1 MSLSLVAVAARVIAD
16 PIIALLMATASAR
29 MRRCL
34 QVTPGK
40 EKAESSLVVSGVNL
54 GSPSGERA
62 LSGSQGLSEC
72 RGGTG
77 QAWQPGEHGW
87 LGSLPSPLARSVLK
101 WRCGTACG
109 DFSAARDESLVEPSC
124 KEMGLV
130 LPYNPFPA
138 VPSEHHMVS
147 SVLLSNTP
155 VGHPAS
161 ESDKCDPTLLGSWS
175 DTPLLSLRA
184 ARQVPGG
191 RGSAQTGSAP
201 PVTPIPIDLGTSSG
215 RLPEEPRASLGSE
228 VEREL
233 EEMTE
238 RDSGVGTLGG
248 RCTVRQ
254 VDGQRAQSPRNLTA
268 FSSDDITL
276 TCEASGSPSPSHPGG
291 RGSREFCRSLGKLR
305 EVHAPYLSADIW
317 AGATGPAPRSQRAES
332 SLNGRWPSCGHC
344 EPPKWQKENIVP
356 KEVEEGESVILP
368 CNPPKSIVTPYIHW
382 MDEFLRHI
390 EQNERVT
397 QGQDG
402 NLYFSHV
409 TQKDSRDDYICH
421 AQFISART
429 ILQKEPI
436 KLKVMTRHPDAPHL
450 SARGEPHPLSLSLS
464 PANAVKNRKPSLLLP
479 RGSQSSHMALRGQT
493 LELECI
499 AQGLPTPHLEWKRK
513 DGNLPAAR
521 ASLQS
526 YRKLLRIE
534 NVVESDDGEYQCTA
548 SNDQGKATHTFT
560 VTVQAAPY
568 WTRVPESGLYAPGE
582 TMRLDC
588 EAEGIPTPTVR
599 WRMNGQ
605 WLDEIEKDDRRRV
618 EGGTLILTD
627 VQFGDTAVFQ
637 CEASNIHGTILT
649 NTYTHIINLPPQIL
663 TESGQLYQLT
673 EGQNAYLPCHAFG
686 SPSPRLIWE
695 LKGESVLSNQR
706 VSQFTDGALNISDVV
721 REDGGLYICRVEN
734 FNISINAT
742 LEVFN
747 RTEFEEVPTP
757 LLLQPGEKA
766 TFHCV
771 ARGDPLFEP
780 PQIMWRKNGRKI
792 FSSDDSDKYTFTK
805 RSLIVTDV
813 EPADIGVYTCV
824 AMGKL
829 DTIEA
834 SAMLTVVDYPD
845 PPYALQLSDPQSLSV
860 RLSWTPGD
868 NHNSPMQGDSA
879 SAFLDL
885 WPFCKSRFRVI
896 AINKLGKGKPSEPSD
911 TYTTPHAA
919 PDRNPRDVT
928 GEGTS
933 ADNMVIRWK
942 DMPATEHGA
951 PGFQYKV
958 MWRQASGEEPK
969 WHENF
974 TESPHFV
981 VTNTPTFTA
990 YEIKVQA
997 VNDLG
1002 EGPPASPV
1010 IGFSGEDTP
1019 VEAPMNVGVEIE
1031 DSTTIKVVWFQVPGE
1046 SVKGHLLGYKI
1057 YLKRLGGVEAGSR
1070 KKRFSSKRG
1079 AGHKAPH
1086 GPGGPDFR
1094 VVTVSGAKDSQVVS
1108 GLRPY
1113 SHYTV
1118 NMTVFNKIG
1127 EGPPSEPV
1135 AFSTPEG
1142 VPSPPVSLHFDSPTE
1157 TSLTLHWE
1165 PPAQPNGI
1173 LTGYIL
1179 QYQKLLDSEVGEMAV
1194 SHYQSPLV
1202 SNVTLTGLDRECTY
1216 RFYLRATTATG
1227 EGEPIIRDA
1236 ATLLEGGPPANISFS
1251 AGKTFANFTWVSGE
1265 RYRNVDFH
1273 IHFLNKNVRGR
1284 GGISQQGSLGD
1295 TATPVASLQ
1304 AELWLT
1310 YRPLLQSPPI
1320 RADPPIGGGAVGQDP
1335 WKVSEKVNSSQ
1346 AFYQLQGL
1354 HPGSQYRL
1362 KFISRNNTFWET
1374 EIQTEGPG
1382 SARAHGG
1389 TWRLVGT
1396 SARAP
1401 VSTHLCQEDPRSAV
1415 HPPPPPA
1422 WGQEDRGLG
1431 ACLPPK
1437 HTPVGA
1443 LRQFSPPGGSA
1454 AALADDAARC
1464 KRVTRG
1470 RRPLEERGGFATQGW
1485 FIGLISAIVLL
1496 LLVLL
1501 ILCFIKRSKGGKY
1514 SVKDKEE
1521 AHVDSEARPMKDETF
1536 GEYSD
1541 NEEKQSS
1548 ASQPS
1553 LNGDV
1558 KPPGSDYSLA
1568 DYGDSV
1574 DAQFNEDGSFIGQY
1588 SGRRE
1593 GQGPGGHDSSGATSP
1608 VNPNH
1613 VGVPL
1618 E

>member
-1 MSLSLVAVAARVIAD
+1 MKLQCQR
-16 PIIALLMATASAR
+16 AS
-29 MRRCL
+29 
-34 QVTPGK
+34 
-40 EKAESSLVVSGVNL
+40 
-54 GSPSGERA
+54 SGECC
-62 LSGSQGLSEC
+62 L
-72 RGGTG
+72 
-77 QAWQPGEHGW
+77 
-87 LGSLPSPLARSVLK
+87 SPLFLFLALFLLSH
-101 WRCGTACG
+101 A
-109 DFSAARDESLVEPSC
+109 P
-124 KEMGLV
+124 
-130 LPYNPFPA
+130 
-138 VPSEHHMVS
+138 VPS
-147 SVLLSNTP
+147 
-155 VGHPAS
+155 
-161 ESDKCDPTLLGSWS
+161 
-175 DTPLLSLRA
+175 RA
-184 ARQVPGG
+184 VIHIPKGYNKTQND
-191 RGSAQTGSAP
+191 QP
-201 PVTPIPIDLGTSSG
+201 PVIT
-215 RLPEEPRASLGSE
+215 
-228 VEREL
+228 
-233 EEMTE
+233 
-238 RDSGVGTLGG
+238 
-248 RCTVRQ
+248 
-254 VDGQRAQSPRNLTA
+254 AQSPRNLTA

-276 TCEASGSPSPSHPGG
+276 TCEASGSPSPSFRWVKDGVEFRPSSDHRFRTQPGTG
-291 RGSREFCRSLGKLR
+291 TFSVTAGNGPISEFQGTYRCYADNALGTAMTHETQLVTEK
-305 EVHAPYLSADIW
+305 
-317 AGATGPAPRSQRAES
+317 
-332 SLNGRWPSCGHC
+332 
-344 EPPKWQKENIVP
+344 PPKWQKENIVP
-356 KEVEEGESVILP
+356 KVVEEGESVILP

-397 QGQDG
+397 QGRDG

-436 KLKVMTRHPDAPHL
+436 KLKVTTT
-450 SARGEPHPLSLSLS
+450 
-464 PANAVKNRKPSLLLP
+464 NAMKNRKPSLLLP
-479 RGSQSSHMALRGQT
+479 RGSQSTHMALRGQT

-499 AQGLPTPHLEWKRK
+499 AEGLPTPHLEWERK
-513 DGNLPAAR
+513 DGDLSDAR

-526 YRKLLRIE
+526 FGKLLRIE

-548 SNDQGKATHTFT
+548 SNDQGKATHIFT

-582 TMRLDC
+582 IMRLDC

-663 TESGQLYQLT
+663 TESGQVYQLT

-695 LKGESVLSNQR
+695 HGGESVLSNPR
-706 VSQFTDGALNISDVV
+706 MSQFANGTLNISDVV
-721 REDGGLYICRVEN
+721 RGDSGAYICRVEN

-742 LEVFN
+742 LDVFN
-747 RTEFEEVPTP
+747 RTEFEEVPAP

-771 ARGDPLFEP
+771 ARGDLLFEP
-780 PQIMWRKNGRKI
+780 LQIVWRKNGRKI

-813 EPADIGVYTCV
+813 ELADIGLYTCV

-845 PPYALQLSDPQSLSV
+845 PPFALQLSDPQSLSV

-868 NHNSPMQGDSA
+868 NHNSPMQEFVVEYEEERTGQGVWHELTRVPGDST

-885 WPFCKSRFRVI
+885 WPFCTSRFRVI

-911 TYTTPHAA
+911 SYTTPHAA

-974 TESPHFV
+974 TESPHYV

-1019 VEAPMNVGVEIE
+1019 VEAPMNVGVEVM
-1031 DSTTIKVVWFQVPGE
+1031 DSTTIKVAWSQVPGE

-1070 KKRFSSKRG
+1070 QKRFSSKRG

-1086 GPGGPDFR
+1086 GPGGPDFK
-1094 VVTVSGAKDSQVVS
+1094 VVTVSGAKGFQVVS

-1113 SHYTV
+1113 SRYTV

-1127 EGPPSEPV
+1127 EGPPSEPF

-1202 SNVTLTGLDRECTY
+1202 RNVTLTGLDRERTY

-1265 RYRNVDFH
+1265 RYRNIGFH
-1273 IHFLNKNVRGR
+1273 IHFLNKN
-1284 GGISQQGSLGD
+1284 
-1295 TATPVASLQ
+1295 
-1304 AELWLT
+1304 
-1310 YRPLLQSPPI
+1310 
-1320 RADPPIGGGAVGQDP
+1320 GQDP

-1362 KFISRNNTFWET
+1362 KFISRNDTFWET

-1382 SARAHGG
+1382 
-1389 TWRLVGT
+1389 
-1396 SARAP
+1396 
-1401 VSTHLCQEDPRSAV
+1401 
-1415 HPPPPPA
+1415 
-1422 WGQEDRGLG
+1422 
-1431 ACLPPK
+1431 
-1437 HTPVGA
+1437 
-1443 LRQFSPPGGSA
+1443 
-1454 AALADDAARC
+1454 
-1464 KRVTRG
+1464 
-1470 RRPLEERGGFATQGW
+1470 PLEERGGFATQGW

-1541 NEEKQSS
+1541 NEEKHSS

-1553 LNGDV
+1553 LNGEV

>member
-1 MSLSLVAVAARVIAD
+1 
-16 PIIALLMATASAR
+16 
-29 MRRCL
+29 
-34 QVTPGK
+34 Q
-40 EKAESSLVVSGVNL
+40 
-54 GSPSGERA
+54 
-62 LSGSQGLSEC
+62 
-72 RGGTG
+72 
-77 QAWQPGEHGW
+77 
-87 LGSLPSPLARSVLK
+87 
-101 WRCGTACG
+101 
-109 DFSAARDESLVEPSC
+109 
-124 KEMGLV
+124 
-130 LPYNPFPA
+130 
-138 VPSEHHMVS
+138 
-147 SVLLSNTP
+147 
-155 VGHPAS
+155 
-161 ESDKCDPTLLGSWS
+161 
-175 DTPLLSLRA
+175 
-184 ARQVPGG
+184 
-191 RGSAQTGSAP
+191 P
-201 PVTPIPIDLGTSSG
+201 PVIT
-215 RLPEEPRASLGSE
+215 
-228 VEREL
+228 
-233 EEMTE
+233 
-238 RDSGVGTLGG
+238 
-248 RCTVRQ
+248 
-254 VDGQRAQSPRNLTA
+254 AQSPRNLTA

-276 TCEASGSPSPSHPGG
+276 TCEASGSPSPSTEWIA
-291 RGSREFCRSLGKLR
+291 RGSSSVAGSQCGSNVRGSLINTKPVQITNDETAVCLGSLR
-305 EVHAPYLSADIW
+305 NAQA
-317 AGATGPAPRSQRAES
+317 Q
-332 SLNGRWPSCGHC
+332 SCPHC
-344 EPPKWQKENIVP
+344 VPEPPKWQKENIVP
-356 KEVEEGESVILP
+356 KVVEEGESVILP

-397 QGQDG
+397 QGRDG

-409 TQKDSRDDYICH
+409 TQKDR
-421 AQFISART
+421 RR
-429 ILQKEPI
+429 
-436 KLKVMTRHPDAPHL
+436 VMFCTCVDRPGRPDVPHL
-450 SARGEPHPLSLSLS
+450 SARGEPHPLSLS
-464 PANAVKNRKPSLLLP
+464 PANAMKNRKPSLLLP
-479 RGSQSSHMALRGQT
+479 RGSQSTHMALRGQT

-499 AQGLPTPHLEWKRK
+499 AEGLPTPHLEWERK
-513 DGNLPAAR
+513 DGDLSDAR

-526 YRKLLRIE
+526 FGKLLRIE

-548 SNDQGKATHTFT
+548 SNDQGKATHIFT

-582 TMRLDC
+582 IMRLDC

-663 TESGQLYQLT
+663 TESGQVYQLT

-695 LKGESVLSNQR
+695 LEGESVLSNPR
-706 VSQFTDGALNISDVV
+706 MSQFANGTLNISDVV
-721 REDGGLYICRVEN
+721 RGDSGAYICRVEN

-742 LEVFN
+742 LKVFSKMTWCN
-747 RTEFEEVPTP
+747 CT
-757 LLLQPGEKA
+757 LLY
-766 TFHCV
+766 THCYTQSCT
-771 ARGDPLFEP
+771 AL
-780 PQIMWRKNGRKI
+780 
-792 FSSDDSDKYTFTK
+792 SDRQGGWAVLCGVGWAVTVCCVSRYTFTK

-813 EPADIGVYTCV
+813 ELADIGLYTCV

-845 PPYALQLSDPQSLSV
+845 PPFALQLSDPQSLSV

-868 NHNSPMQGDSA
+868 NHNSPMQEFVVEYEEERTGQGVWHELTRVPGDST

-885 WPFCKSRFRVI
+885 WPFCTSRFRVI

-911 TYTTPHAA
+911 SYTTPHAA

-974 TESPHFV
+974 TESPHYV

-1019 VEAPMNVGVEIE
+1019 VEAPMNVGVEVM
-1031 DSTTIKVVWFQVPGE
+1031 DSTTIKVAWSQVPGE

-1070 KKRFSSKRG
+1070 QKRFSSKRG

-1086 GPGGPDFR
+1086 GPGGPDFK
-1094 VVTVSGAKDSQVVS
+1094 VVTVSGAKGFQVVS

-1113 SHYTV
+1113 SRYTV

-1127 EGPPSEPV
+1127 EGPPSEPF

-1179 QYQKLLDSEVGEMAV
+1179 QYQKREDSEVGEMAV

-1202 SNVTLTGLDRECTY
+1202 RNVTLTGLDRERTY

-1265 RYRNVDFH
+1265 RYRNVGFH
-1273 IHFLNKNVRGR
+1273 IHFLNKN
-1284 GGISQQGSLGD
+1284 
-1295 TATPVASLQ
+1295 
-1304 AELWLT
+1304 
-1310 YRPLLQSPPI
+1310 
-1320 RADPPIGGGAVGQDP
+1320 GQDP

-1362 KFISRNNTFWET
+1362 KFISRNDTFWET

-1382 SARAHGG
+1382 
-1389 TWRLVGT
+1389 
-1396 SARAP
+1396 
-1401 VSTHLCQEDPRSAV
+1401 
-1415 HPPPPPA
+1415 
-1422 WGQEDRGLG
+1422 
-1431 ACLPPK
+1431 
-1437 HTPVGA
+1437 
-1443 LRQFSPPGGSA
+1443 
-1454 AALADDAARC
+1454 
-1464 KRVTRG
+1464 
-1470 RRPLEERGGFATQGW
+1470 PLEERGGFATQGW

-1536 GEYSD
+1536 GEYRSLESD
-1541 NEEKQSS
+1541 NEEKHSS

-1553 LNGDV
+1553 LNGEV